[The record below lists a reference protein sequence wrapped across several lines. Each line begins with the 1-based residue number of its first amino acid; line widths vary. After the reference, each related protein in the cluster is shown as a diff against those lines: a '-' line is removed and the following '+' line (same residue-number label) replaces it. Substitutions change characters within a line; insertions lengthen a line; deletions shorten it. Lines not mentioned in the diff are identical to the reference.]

1 MAVKCDPNYRHA
13 DWSFYRYEP
22 STAAAV
28 IFVILFSVTTFVHV
42 FQMFRTKTWYMVAF
56 CLGGICKA
64 LHETLLSDVTN
75 RPVTVAEI
83 AGYVGRAI
91 NSTEDPG
98 CWTLGPYVVQSVL
111 LLIAPA
117 LMAASIYMILSRV
130 ILLTHGEEHAII
142 KRRWLTKIFVVGD
155 IVSIQLQSAGGSMMS
170 GANETNNLM
179 KIGEYVIIG
188 GLFFQLIIFGIFIV
202 VVSVFHRRMNRSPTN
217 KSLEP
222 SIRWR
227 HYLTTLYVTSGFI
240 WVRSLFRVIEYL
252 DGNDGYLM
260 RTEAFLFV
268 FDATLIWIVTV
279 WMNWYHPSEIGLLL
293 RNESPVTNG
302 FELLPFRRRFQRVR
316 S

>member
-1 MAVKCDPNYRHA
+1 MAAKCDPDYRHA

-28 IFVILFSVTTFVHV
+28 IYILLFSITTIIHV
-42 FQMFRTKTWYMVAF
+42 YQMIKTKTWYMLAF
-56 CLGGICKA
+56 CLGGV
-64 LHETLLSDVTN
+64 S
-75 RPVTVAEI
+75 EI
-83 AGYVGRAI
+83 AGYIGRAI

-130 ILLTHGEEHAII
+130 ILLTEGEVHAVI
-142 KRRWLTKIFVVGD
+142 KRRWLTKVFVIGD
-155 IVSIQLQSAGGSMMS
+155 IVSLELQSAGGSMMS
-170 GANETNNLM
+170 GANEGNNLM

-188 GLFFQLIIFGIFIV
+188 GLFFQLAIFGIFIV
-202 VVSVFHRRMNRSPTN
+202 VASVFHRRMSRSPTN

-268 FDATLIWIVTV
+268 FDATLIWIVMV

-293 RNESPVTNG
+293 RNELPVTNG
-302 FELLPFRRRFQRVR
+302 FELLPFRRRFEKLRV
-316 S
+316 

>member
-28 IFVILFSVTTFVHV
+28 IFVILFSVTTLVHV
-42 FQMFRTKTWYMVAF
+42 FQMFRTRTWYMVAF
-56 CLGGICKA
+56 CLGGI
-64 LHETLLSDVTN
+64 S
-75 RPVTVAEI
+75 EI

-130 ILLTHGEEHAII
+130 VLLTHGEEHAII

-155 IVSIQLQSAGGSMMS
+155 VVSIQLQSAGGSMMS

-188 GLFFQLIIFGIFIV
+188 GLFFQLIIFGIFIA

-227 HYLTTLYVTSGFI
+227 HYLTTLYVTSGLI

-268 FDATLIWIVTV
+268 FDATLIWIVTL
-279 WMNWYHPSEIGLLL
+279 WMNWHHPSEIGLLL
-293 RNESPVTNG
+293 RNESPVANG
-302 FELLPFRRRFQRVR
+302 FELLPFRRRFERVR

>member
-1 MAVKCDPNYRHA
+1 MAAKCDPNYRHA

-28 IFVILFSVTTFVHV
+28 IFVVLFSITTIVHV
-42 FQMFRTKTWYMVAF
+42 IQLIKTKTWYMLAF
-56 CLGGICKA
+56 CLGGI
-64 LHETLLSDVTN
+64 S
-75 RPVTVAEI
+75 EI
-83 AGYVGRAI
+83 AGYIGRAI

-130 ILLTHGEEHAII
+130 ILLTEGEVHAVIR
-142 KRRWLTKIFVVGD
+142 RRWLTKIFVVGD
-155 IVSIQLQSAGGSMMS
+155 IISIELQSAGGSMMS
-170 GANETNNLM
+170 GANEGNNLM

-188 GLFFQLIIFGIFIV
+188 GLFFQLAIFGIFIV

-227 HYLTTLYVTSGFI
+227 HYLTTLYITSGFI

-260 RTEAFLFV
+260 RTEAFMFV
-268 FDATLIWIVTV
+268 FDATLIWIVMV

-293 RNESPVTNG
+293 RNELPVTNG
-302 FELLPFRRRFQRVR
+302 FELLPFRQRFEKIR

>member
-1 MAVKCDPNYRHA
+1 MAAKCDPNYRHA

-28 IFVILFSVTTFVHV
+28 IFVVLFSITTIIHV
-42 FQMFRTKTWYMVAF
+42 FQLIKTKTWYMLAF
-56 CLGGICKA
+56 CLGGI
-64 LHETLLSDVTN
+64 S
-75 RPVTVAEI
+75 EI
-83 AGYVGRAI
+83 AGYIGRAI
-91 NSTEDPG
+91 NSIEDPG

-130 ILLTHGEEHAII
+130 ILLTEGEVHAVIG
-142 KRRWLTKIFVVGD
+142 RRWLTKIFVVGD
-155 IVSIQLQSAGGSMMS
+155 IISIELQSAGGSMMS
-170 GANETNNLM
+170 GANEGNNLM

-188 GLFFQLIIFGIFIV
+188 GLFFQLAIFGIFIV

-227 HYLTTLYVTSGFI
+227 HYLTTLYITSGFI

-260 RTEAFLFV
+260 RTEAFMFV
-268 FDATLIWIVTV
+268 FDATLIWIVMV

-293 RNESPVTNG
+293 RNEIPVTNG
-302 FELLPFRRRFQRVR
+302 FELLPFRQRFEKIR

>member
-1 MAVKCDPNYRHA
+1 MASKCDPNYRHA

-28 IFVILFSVTTFVHV
+28 IFVVLFSITTIIHV
-42 FQMFRTKTWYMVAF
+42 FQLIKTKTWYMLAF
-56 CLGGICKA
+56 CLGGI
-64 LHETLLSDVTN
+64 S
-75 RPVTVAEI
+75 EI
-83 AGYVGRAI
+83 AGYIGRAI

-130 ILLTHGEEHAII
+130 ILLTEGEVHAVIR
-142 KRRWLTKIFVVGD
+142 RRWLTKIFVVGD
-155 IVSIQLQSAGGSMMS
+155 IISIELQSAGGSMMS
-170 GANETNNLM
+170 GANEGNNLM

-188 GLFFQLIIFGIFIV
+188 GLFFQLAIFGIFIV

-227 HYLTTLYVTSGFI
+227 HYLTTLYITSGFI

-260 RTEAFLFV
+260 RTEAFMFV
-268 FDATLIWIVTV
+268 FDATLIWIVMV

-293 RNESPVTNG
+293 RNEIPVTNG
-302 FELLPFRRRFQRVR
+302 FELLPFRQRFEKIR

>member
-13 DWSFYRYEP
+13 DWSFYRFEP

-56 CLGGICKA
+56 CLGGI
-64 LHETLLSDVTN
+64 S
-75 RPVTVAEI
+75 EI

-302 FELLPFRRRFQRVR
+302 FELLPFRPRFQRVR

>member
-1 MAVKCDPNYRHA
+1 MAAKCDPNYRHA

-28 IFVILFSVTTFVHV
+28 IFIIIFSITTIIHV
-42 FQMFRTKTWYMVAF
+42 YQMIKTKTWYMLAF
-56 CLGGICKA
+56 CLGGV
-64 LHETLLSDVTN
+64 S
-75 RPVTVAEI
+75 EI
-83 AGYVGRAI
+83 AGYIGRAI

-130 ILLTHGEEHAII
+130 ILLTEGEVHAVI
-142 KRRWLTKIFVVGD
+142 KRRWLTKVFVIGD
-155 IVSIQLQSAGGSMMS
+155 IISLQLQSAGGSMMS
-170 GANETNNLM
+170 GANEGNNLM

-188 GLFFQLIIFGIFIV
+188 GLFFQLAIFGIFIV
-202 VVSVFHRRMNRSPTN
+202 VASIFHRRMTRSPTN

-268 FDATLIWIVTV
+268 FDATLIWIVMV

-293 RNESPVTNG
+293 RNELPVANG
-302 FELLPFRRRFQRVR
+302 FELLPLRRRFEKLRA
-316 S
+316 

>member
-1 MAVKCDPNYRHA
+1 MAAKCDPNYRHA

-28 IFVILFSVTTFVHV
+28 IFVVLFSITTIVHV
-42 FQMFRTKTWYMVAF
+42 IQLIKTKTWYMLAF
-56 CLGGICKA
+56 CLGGI
-64 LHETLLSDVTN
+64 S
-75 RPVTVAEI
+75 EI
-83 AGYVGRAI
+83 AGYIGRAI

-130 ILLTHGEEHAII
+130 ILLTEGEVHAVIR
-142 KRRWLTKIFVVGD
+142 RRWLTKIFVVGD
-155 IVSIQLQSAGGSMMS
+155 IISIELQSAGGSMMS
-170 GANETNNLM
+170 GANEGNNLM

-188 GLFFQLIIFGIFIV
+188 GLFFQLAIFGIFIV

-227 HYLTTLYVTSGFI
+227 HYLTTLYITSGFI

-260 RTEAFLFV
+260 RTEAFMFV
-268 FDATLIWIVTV
+268 FDATLIWIVMV
-279 WMNWYHPSEIGLLL
+279 WMNWYYPSEIGLLL
-293 RNESPVTNG
+293 RNEIPVANG
-302 FELLPFRRRFQRVR
+302 FELLPFRQRFEKIR

>member
-1 MAVKCDPNYRHA
+1 MAAKCDPNYRHA

-28 IFVILFSVTTFVHV
+28 IFVVLFSITTIVHV
-42 FQMFRTKTWYMVAF
+42 FQLIKTKTWYMLAF
-56 CLGGICKA
+56 CLGGI
-64 LHETLLSDVTN
+64 S
-75 RPVTVAEI
+75 EI
-83 AGYVGRAI
+83 AGYIGRAI

-117 LMAASIYMILSRV
+117 LIAASIYMTLSRV
-130 ILLTHGEEHAII
+130 ILLKEGEVHAVIR
-142 KRRWLTKIFVVGD
+142 RRWLTKIFVVGD
-155 IVSIQLQSAGGSMMS
+155 IISIELQSAGGSM
-170 GANETNNLM
+170 
-179 KIGEYVIIG
+179 I
-188 GLFFQLIIFGIFIV
+188 
-202 VVSVFHRRMNRSPTN
+202 VFHRRMKRSPTN

-227 HYLTTLYVTSGFI
+227 HYLTTLYITSGFI

-260 RTEAFLFV
+260 RTEAFMFV
-268 FDATLIWIVTV
+268 FDATLIWIVMV

-293 RNESPVTNG
+293 RNELPVTNG
-302 FELLPFRRRFQRVR
+302 FELLPFRQRFEKIC

>member
-13 DWSFYRYEP
+13 DWSFYRFEP

-56 CLGGICKA
+56 CLGGI
-64 LHETLLSDVTN
+64 S
-75 RPVTVAEI
+75 EI

-302 FELLPFRRRFQRVR
+302 FELLPFRPRFRRVR

>member
-1 MAVKCDPNYRHA
+1 MAAKCDPNYRHA

-28 IFVILFSVTTFVHV
+28 IFVVLFSITTIVHV
-42 FQMFRTKTWYMVAF
+42 YQLIKTKTWYMLAF
-56 CLGGICKA
+56 CLGGI
-64 LHETLLSDVTN
+64 S
-75 RPVTVAEI
+75 EI
-83 AGYVGRAI
+83 AGYIGRAI

-130 ILLTHGEEHAII
+130 ILLTEGEVHAVIR
-142 KRRWLTKIFVVGD
+142 RRWLTKIFVVGD
-155 IVSIQLQSAGGSMMS
+155 IISIQLQSAGGSMMS
-170 GANETNNLM
+170 GANEGNNLM

-188 GLFFQLIIFGIFIV
+188 GLFFQLAIFGIFIV

-227 HYLTTLYVTSGFI
+227 HYLTTLYITSGFI

-260 RTEAFLFV
+260 RTEAFMFV
-268 FDATLIWIVTV
+268 FDATLIWIVMV

-293 RNESPVTNG
+293 RNELPVTNG
-302 FELLPFRRRFQRVR
+302 FELLPFRQRFEKIR

>member
-1 MAVKCDPNYRHA
+1 MAAKCDPNYRHA

-28 IFVILFSVTTFVHV
+28 IFVVLFSITTIVHV
-42 FQMFRTKTWYMVAF
+42 IQLIKTKTWYMLAF
-56 CLGGICKA
+56 CLGGI
-64 LHETLLSDVTN
+64 S
-75 RPVTVAEI
+75 EI
-83 AGYVGRAI
+83 AGYIGRAI

-130 ILLTHGEEHAII
+130 ILLTEGEVHAVIR
-142 KRRWLTKIFVVGD
+142 RRWLTKIFVVGD
-155 IVSIQLQSAGGSMMS
+155 IISIELQSA
-170 GANETNNLM
+170 
-179 KIGEYVIIG
+179 
-188 GLFFQLIIFGIFIV
+188 
-202 VVSVFHRRMNRSPTN
+202 
-217 KSLEP
+217 EP

-227 HYLTTLYVTSGFI
+227 HYLTTLYITSGFI

-260 RTEAFLFV
+260 RTEAFMFV
-268 FDATLIWIVTV
+268 FDATLIWIVMV
-279 WMNWYHPSEIGLLL
+279 WMNWYYPSEIGLLL
-293 RNESPVTNG
+293 RNEIPVANG
-302 FELLPFRRRFQRVR
+302 FELLPFRQRFEKIR

>member
-1 MAVKCDPNYRHA
+1 MAAKCDPDYRHA

-28 IFVILFSVTTFVHV
+28 IYIILFSITTIIHV
-42 FQMFRTKTWYMVAF
+42 YQMIKTKTWYMLAF
-56 CLGGICKA
+56 CLGGV
-64 LHETLLSDVTN
+64 S
-75 RPVTVAEI
+75 EI
-83 AGYVGRAI
+83 AGYIGRAI

-130 ILLTHGEEHAII
+130 ILLTEGEVHAVI
-142 KRRWLTKIFVVGD
+142 KRRWLTKVFVIGD
-155 IVSIQLQSAGGSMMS
+155 IVSLELQSAGGSMMS
-170 GANETNNLM
+170 GANEGNNLM

-188 GLFFQLIIFGIFIV
+188 GLFFQLAIFGIFIV
-202 VVSVFHRRMNRSPTN
+202 VASVFHRRMSRSPTN

-268 FDATLIWIVTV
+268 FDATLIWIVMV

-293 RNESPVTNG
+293 RNELPVTNG
-302 FELLPFRRRFQRVR
+302 FELLPFRRRFEKLRV
-316 S
+316 

>member
-1 MAVKCDPNYRHA
+1 MAAKCDPNYRHA

-28 IFVILFSVTTFVHV
+28 IFVVLFSITTIVHV
-42 FQMFRTKTWYMVAF
+42 FQLIKTKTWYMLAF
-56 CLGGICKA
+56 CLGGI
-64 LHETLLSDVTN
+64 S
-75 RPVTVAEI
+75 EI
-83 AGYVGRAI
+83 AGYIGRAI

-130 ILLTHGEEHAII
+130 ILLTEGEVHAVIR
-142 KRRWLTKIFVVGD
+142 RRWLTKIFVVGD
-155 IVSIQLQSAGGSMMS
+155 IISIELQSAGGSMMS
-170 GANETNNLM
+170 GANEGNNLM

-188 GLFFQLIIFGIFIV
+188 GLFFQLAIFGIFIV

-227 HYLTTLYVTSGFI
+227 HYLTTLYITSGFI

-260 RTEAFLFV
+260 RTEAFMFV
-268 FDATLIWIVTV
+268 FDATLIWIVMV

-293 RNESPVTNG
+293 RNEIPVANG
-302 FELLPFRRRFQRVR
+302 FELLPFRQRFEKIR

>member
-1 MAVKCDPNYRHA
+1 MAAKCDPNYQHA

-28 IFVILFSVTTFVHV
+28 IFIILFSITTIIHV
-42 FQMFRTKTWYMVAF
+42 YQTIKTRTWYMLAF
-56 CLGGICKA
+56 CLGGV
-64 LHETLLSDVTN
+64 S
-75 RPVTVAEI
+75 EI
-83 AGYVGRAI
+83 AGYIGRAI

-117 LMAASIYMILSRV
+117 LLAASIYMILSRV
-130 ILLTHGEEHAII
+130 ILLTEGEVHAVI
-142 KRRWLTKIFVVGD
+142 KRRWLTKVFVIGD
-155 IVSIQLQSAGGSMMS
+155 IVSLQLQSAGGSMMS
-170 GANETNNLM
+170 GANEGNNLM

-188 GLFFQLIIFGIFIV
+188 GLFFQLAIFGIFIV
-202 VVSVFHRRMNRSPTN
+202 VVRVFHRRMSRSPTN
-217 KSLEP
+217 KSLES

-227 HYLTTLYVTSGFI
+227 HYLTTLYVTGGFI

-260 RTEAFLFV
+260 RTEAFLFI
-268 FDATLIWIVTV
+268 FDATLIWIVMV

-293 RNESPVTNG
+293 RNVLPVTNG
-302 FELLPFRRRFQRVR
+302 FELLPFRRRFEKLRA
-316 S
+316 

>member
-1 MAVKCDPNYRHA
+1 MAAKCDPNYRHA

-28 IFVILFSVTTFVHV
+28 IFVVLFSITTIVHV
-42 FQMFRTKTWYMVAF
+42 FQLIKTKTWYMLAF
-56 CLGGICKA
+56 CLGGI
-64 LHETLLSDVTN
+64 S
-75 RPVTVAEI
+75 EI
-83 AGYVGRAI
+83 AGYIGRAI

-117 LMAASIYMILSRV
+117 LIAASIYMTLSRV
-130 ILLTHGEEHAII
+130 ILLKEGEVHAVIR
-142 KRRWLTKIFVVGD
+142 RRWLTKIFVVGD
-155 IVSIQLQSAGGSMMS
+155 IISIELQSAGGSMMS
-170 GANETNNLM
+170 GANEGNNLM
-179 KIGEYVIIG
+179 KIREYVIIG
-188 GLFFQLIIFGIFIV
+188 GLFFQLVIFGIFIV
-202 VVSVFHRRMNRSPTN
+202 VVSVFHRRMKRSPTN

-227 HYLTTLYVTSGFI
+227 HYLTTLYITSGFI

-260 RTEAFLFV
+260 RTEAFMFV
-268 FDATLIWIVTV
+268 FDATLIWIVMV

-293 RNESPVTNG
+293 RNELPVTNG
-302 FELLPFRRRFQRVR
+302 FELLPFRQRFEKIC

>member
-1 MAVKCDPNYRHA
+1 MAAKCDPNYRHA
-13 DWSFYRYEP
+13 DWSFCRYEP

-28 IFVILFSVTTFVHV
+28 IFVVLFSITTIVHV
-42 FQMFRTKTWYMVAF
+42 FQLIKTKTWYMLAF
-56 CLGGICKA
+56 CLGGI
-64 LHETLLSDVTN
+64 S
-75 RPVTVAEI
+75 EI
-83 AGYVGRAI
+83 AGYIGRAI

-117 LMAASIYMILSRV
+117 LMAASIYMTLSRA
-130 ILLTHGEEHAII
+130 ILLTEGEVHAVIR
-142 KRRWLTKIFVVGD
+142 RRWLTKIFVVGD
-155 IVSIQLQSAGGSMMS
+155 IISIELQSAGGSMMS
-170 GANETNNLM
+170 GANEGNNLM

-188 GLFFQLIIFGIFIV
+188 GLFFRLAIFGIFIV
-202 VVSVFHRRMNRSPTN
+202 VVSVFHRRMKRSPTN

-227 HYLTTLYVTSGFI
+227 HYLTTLYITSGFI

-260 RTEAFLFV
+260 RTEAFMFV
-268 FDATLIWIVTV
+268 FDATLIWIVMV

-293 RNESPVTNG
+293 RNELPVTNG
-302 FELLPFRRRFQRVR
+302 FELLPFRQRFEKIR

>member
-1 MAVKCDPNYRHA
+1 MAAKCDPNYRHA

-22 STAAAV
+22 STAAAI
-28 IFVILFSVTTFVHV
+28 IFVVLFSITTIIHV
-42 FQMFRTKTWYMVAF
+42 FQMIKTKTWYMLAF
-56 CLGGICKA
+56 CLGGI
-64 LHETLLSDVTN
+64 S
-75 RPVTVAEI
+75 EI

-130 ILLTHGEEHAII
+130 ILLTEGEVLAVIR
-142 KRRWLTKIFVVGD
+142 RRWLTKIFVVGD
-155 IVSIQLQSAGGSMMS
+155 ILSIELQSAGGSMMS
-170 GANETNNLM
+170 GANEGNNLM

-188 GLFFQLIIFGIFIV
+188 GLFFQLAIFGVFIV

-240 WVRSLFRVIEYL
+240 WARSLFRVIEYL
-252 DGNDGYLM
+252 DGNNGYLM
-260 RTEAFLFV
+260 RTEAFMFV
-268 FDATLIWIVTV
+268 FDATLIWIVMV

-293 RNESPVTNG
+293 RNEIPVTNG
-302 FELLPFRRRFQRVR
+302 FELLPFRRRFEKIR

>member
-1 MAVKCDPNYRHA
+1 MAAKCDPNYRHA

-22 STAAAV
+22 STAAAA
-28 IFVILFSVTTFVHV
+28 IFIILFSIATIIHV
-42 FQMFRTKTWYMVAF
+42 CQMIKTKTWYMLAF
-56 CLGGICKA
+56 CLGGV
-64 LHETLLSDVTN
+64 S
-75 RPVTVAEI
+75 
-83 AGYVGRAI
+83 GYIGRAI

-130 ILLTHGEEHAII
+130 ILLTEGEVHAVI
-142 KRRWLTKIFVVGD
+142 KRRWLTKVFVIGD
-155 IVSIQLQSAGGSMMS
+155 IVSLQLQSAGGSMMS
-170 GANETNNLM
+170 GANEGNNLM
-179 KIGEYVIIG
+179 NIGEYVIVG
-188 GLFFQLIIFGIFIV
+188 GLFFQLAIFGIFIV
-202 VVSVFHRRMNRSPTN
+202 VVSIFHRRMNRSPTN

-222 SIRWR
+222 SIRWP
-227 HYLTTLYVTSGFI
+227 HYLTTLYVTGGFI

-268 FDATLIWIVTV
+268 FDATLIWIVMV

-293 RNESPVTNG
+293 RNELPVTNG
-302 FELLPFRRRFQRVR
+302 FELLPFRRRFEKLRA
-316 S
+316 

>member
-1 MAVKCDPNYRHA
+1 MAAKCDPNYRHA

-28 IFVILFSVTTFVHV
+28 IFVVLFSITTIVHV
-42 FQMFRTKTWYMVAF
+42 FQLIKTKTWYMLAF
-56 CLGGICKA
+56 CLGGI
-64 LHETLLSDVTN
+64 S
-75 RPVTVAEI
+75 EI
-83 AGYVGRAI
+83 AGYIGRTI

-98 CWTLGPYVVQSVL
+98 CWALGPYVVQSVL

-130 ILLTHGEEHAII
+130 ILLTEGEVHAVIR
-142 KRRWLTKIFVVGD
+142 RRWLTKIFVVGD
-155 IVSIQLQSAGGSMMS
+155 IISIELQSAGGSMMS
-170 GANETNNLM
+170 GANEGNNLM

-188 GLFFQLIIFGIFIV
+188 GLFFQLAIFGIFIV

-227 HYLTTLYVTSGFI
+227 HYLTTLYITSGFI

-260 RTEAFLFV
+260 RTEAFMFV
-268 FDATLIWIVTV
+268 FDATLIWIVMV

-293 RNESPVTNG
+293 RNEIPVMNG
-302 FELLPFRRRFQRVR
+302 FELLPFRQRFEKIR

>member
-1 MAVKCDPNYRHA
+1 MAAKCDSNYRHA
-13 DWSFYRYEP
+13 DWSFYRFDP

-28 IFVILFSVTTFVHV
+28 IFIVLFSITTIVHV
-42 FQMFRTKTWYMVAF
+42 FQMIKTRTWYMLAF
-56 CLGGICKA
+56 CLGGI
-64 LHETLLSDVTN
+64 S
-75 RPVTVAEI
+75 EI

-130 ILLTHGEEHAII
+130 ILLTEGEVHAVIR
-142 KRRWLTKIFVVGD
+142 RRWLTKIFVVGD
-155 IVSIQLQSAGGSMMS
+155 IISIELQSAGGSMMS
-170 GANETNNLM
+170 GANEGNNLM

-188 GLFFQLIIFGIFIV
+188 GLFFQLAIFGIFIV
-202 VVSVFHRRMNRSPTN
+202 VVSIFHRRMNRSPTD
-217 KSLEP
+217 KSLELL
-222 SIRWR
+222 IRWR

-260 RTEAFLFV
+260 RTEAFMFV
-268 FDATLIWIVTV
+268 FDATLIWIVTL

-293 RNESPVTNG
+293 RNEIPVTNG
-302 FELLPFRRRFQRVR
+302 FELLPFRPRFEKIR

>member
-56 CLGGICKA
+56 CLGGI
-64 LHETLLSDVTN
+64 S
-75 RPVTVAEI
+75 EI

-130 ILLTHGEEHAII
+130 ILLTHGEEHVII

-302 FELLPFRRRFQRVR
+302 FELLPFRPRFQRVR

>member
-1 MAVKCDPNYRHA
+1 MAAKCDPNYRHA

-28 IFVILFSVTTFVHV
+28 IFVVLFSITTIVHV
-42 FQMFRTKTWYMVAF
+42 FQLIKTKTWYMLAF
-56 CLGGICKA
+56 CLGGI
-64 LHETLLSDVTN
+64 S
-75 RPVTVAEI
+75 EI
-83 AGYVGRAI
+83 AGYIGRAI

-130 ILLTHGEEHAII
+130 ILLTEGEVHAVIR
-142 KRRWLTKIFVVGD
+142 RRWLTKIFVVGD
-155 IVSIQLQSAGGSMMS
+155 IISIELQSAGGSMMS
-170 GANETNNLM
+170 GANEGNNLM
-179 KIGEYVIIG
+179 KIGEYIIIG
-188 GLFFQLIIFGIFIV
+188 GLFFQLAIFGIFIV
-202 VVSVFHRRMNRSPTN
+202 VVSVFHRRMNRSPTS

-227 HYLTTLYVTSGFI
+227 HYLTTLYITSGFI

-260 RTEAFLFV
+260 RTEAFMFV
-268 FDATLIWIVTV
+268 FDATLIWIVMV

-293 RNESPVTNG
+293 RNELPVTTG
-302 FELLPFRRRFQRVR
+302 FELLPFRQRFEKIR

>member
-56 CLGGICKA
+56 CLGGI
-64 LHETLLSDVTN
+64 S
-75 RPVTVAEI
+75 EI

-130 ILLTHGEEHAII
+130 ILLTHGEEHVII

>member
-1 MAVKCDPNYRHA
+1 MAAKCDPNHRHA
-13 DWSFYRYEP
+13 DWFFYRYEP

-28 IFVILFSVTTFVHV
+28 IFIILFSIATIIHV
-42 FQMFRTKTWYMVAF
+42 CQMIKTKTWYMLAF
-56 CLGGICKA
+56 CLGGV
-64 LHETLLSDVTN
+64 S
-75 RPVTVAEI
+75 EI
-83 AGYVGRAI
+83 AGYIGRAI

-130 ILLTHGEEHAII
+130 ILLTEGEVHVVI
-142 KRRWLTKIFVVGD
+142 KRRWLTKVFVIGD
-155 IVSIQLQSAGGSMMS
+155 VVSLQLQSAGGSMMS
-170 GANETNNLM
+170 GANEGNNLM

-188 GLFFQLIIFGIFIV
+188 GLFFQLTIFGILIV
-202 VVSVFHRRMNRSPTN
+202 VVSIFHRRMGRSPTN

-227 HYLTTLYVTSGFI
+227 HYLTTLYVTSRFI

-268 FDATLIWIVTV
+268 FDGTLIA
-279 WMNWYHPSEIGLLL
+279 L
-293 RNESPVTNG
+293 
-302 FELLPFRRRFQRVR
+302 
-316 S
+316 

>member
-1 MAVKCDPNYRHA
+1 MAAKCDPNYRHA

-28 IFVILFSVTTFVHV
+28 IFVVLFSITTIVHV
-42 FQMFRTKTWYMVAF
+42 IQLIKTKTWYMLAF
-56 CLGGICKA
+56 CLGGI
-64 LHETLLSDVTN
+64 S
-75 RPVTVAEI
+75 EI
-83 AGYVGRAI
+83 AGYIGRAI

-130 ILLTHGEEHAII
+130 ILLTEGEVHAVIR
-142 KRRWLTKIFVVGD
+142 RRWLTKIFVVGD
-155 IVSIQLQSAGGSMMS
+155 IISIELQSAGGSMMS
-170 GANETNNLM
+170 GANEGNNLM

-188 GLFFQLIIFGIFIV
+188 GLFFQLAIFGIFIV

-227 HYLTTLYVTSGFI
+227 HYLTTLYITSGFI
-240 WVRSLFRVIEYL
+240 WVRSMFRVIEYL

-260 RTEAFLFV
+260 RTEAFMFV
-268 FDATLIWIVTV
+268 FDATLIWIVMV

-293 RNESPVTNG
+293 RNEIPVANG
-302 FELLPFRRRFQRVR
+302 FELLPFRQRFEKIR

>member
-1 MAVKCDPNYRHA
+1 MAAKCDPNYRHA

-28 IFVILFSVTTFVHV
+28 IFVVLFSITTIIHV
-42 FQMFRTKTWYMVAF
+42 FQLIKTKTWYMLAF
-56 CLGGICKA
+56 CLGGI
-64 LHETLLSDVTN
+64 S
-75 RPVTVAEI
+75 EI
-83 AGYVGRAI
+83 AGYIGRAI

-130 ILLTHGEEHAII
+130 ILLTEGEVHAVIR
-142 KRRWLTKIFVVGD
+142 RRWLTKIFVVGD
-155 IVSIQLQSAGGSMMS
+155 IISIELQSAGGSMMS
-170 GANETNNLM
+170 GANEGNNLM

-188 GLFFQLIIFGIFIV
+188 GLFFQLAIFGIFIV

-227 HYLTTLYVTSGFI
+227 HYLTTLYITSGFI

-260 RTEAFLFV
+260 RTEAFMFV
-268 FDATLIWIVTV
+268 FDATLIWIVMI

-293 RNESPVTNG
+293 RNEIPVTNG
-302 FELLPFRRRFQRVR
+302 FELLPFRQRFEKIR

>member
-1 MAVKCDPNYRHA
+1 MAAKCDPNYRHA

-28 IFVILFSVTTFVHV
+28 IFVVLFSITTIVHV
-42 FQMFRTKTWYMVAF
+42 FQLIKTKTWYMLAF
-56 CLGGICKA
+56 CLGGI
-64 LHETLLSDVTN
+64 S
-75 RPVTVAEI
+75 EI
-83 AGYVGRAI
+83 AGYIGRAI

-130 ILLTHGEEHAII
+130 ILLTEGEVHAVIR
-142 KRRWLTKIFVVGD
+142 RRWLTKIFVVGD
-155 IVSIQLQSAGGSMMS
+155 IISIELQSAGGSMMS
-170 GANETNNLM
+170 GANEGNNLM

-188 GLFFQLIIFGIFIV
+188 GLFFQLAIFGIFIV

-227 HYLTTLYVTSGFI
+227 HYLTTLYITSGFI

-260 RTEAFLFV
+260 RTEAFMFV
-268 FDATLIWIVTV
+268 FDATLIWIVMV

-293 RNESPVTNG
+293 RNELPVTNG
-302 FELLPFRRRFQRVR
+302 FELLPFRQRFEKIR

>member
-1 MAVKCDPNYRHA
+1 MAAKCDPNYRHA

-28 IFVILFSVTTFVHV
+28 IFVVLFSITTIVHV
-42 FQMFRTKTWYMVAF
+42 IQLIKTKTWYMLAF
-56 CLGGICKA
+56 CLGGI
-64 LHETLLSDVTN
+64 S
-75 RPVTVAEI
+75 EI
-83 AGYVGRAI
+83 AGYIGRAI

-130 ILLTHGEEHAII
+130 ILLTEGEVHAVIR
-142 KRRWLTKIFVVGD
+142 RRWLTKIFVVGD
-155 IVSIQLQSAGGSMMS
+155 IISIELQSAGGSMMS
-170 GANETNNLM
+170 GANEGNNLM

-188 GLFFQLIIFGIFIV
+188 GLFFQLAIFGIFIV

-227 HYLTTLYVTSGFI
+227 HYLTTLYITSGFI

-260 RTEAFLFV
+260 RTEAFMFV
-268 FDATLIWIVTV
+268 FDATLIWIVMV

-293 RNESPVTNG
+293 RNEIPVMNG
-302 FELLPFRRRFQRVR
+302 FELLPFRQRFEKIR

>member
-1 MAVKCDPNYRHA
+1 MAAKCDPNYRHA

-22 STAAAV
+22 STAAAA
-28 IFVILFSVTTFVHV
+28 IFIILFSIATIIHV
-42 FQMFRTKTWYMVAF
+42 CQMIKTKTWYMLAF
-56 CLGGICKA
+56 CLGGV
-64 LHETLLSDVTN
+64 S
-75 RPVTVAEI
+75 EI
-83 AGYVGRAI
+83 AGYIGRAI

-130 ILLTHGEEHAII
+130 ILLTEGEVHAVI
-142 KRRWLTKIFVVGD
+142 KRRWLTKVFVIGD
-155 IVSIQLQSAGGSMMS
+155 IVSLQLQSAGGSMMS
-170 GANETNNLM
+170 GANEGNNLM
-179 KIGEYVIIG
+179 NIGEYVIVG
-188 GLFFQLIIFGIFIV
+188 GLFFQLAIFGIFIV
-202 VVSVFHRRMNRSPTN
+202 VVSIFHRRMNRSPTN

-222 SIRWR
+222 SIRWP
-227 HYLTTLYVTSGFI
+227 HYLTTLYVTGGFI

-268 FDATLIWIVTV
+268 FDATLIWIVMV

-293 RNESPVTNG
+293 RNELPVTNG
-302 FELLPFRRRFQRVR
+302 FELLPFRRRFEKLRA
-316 S
+316 